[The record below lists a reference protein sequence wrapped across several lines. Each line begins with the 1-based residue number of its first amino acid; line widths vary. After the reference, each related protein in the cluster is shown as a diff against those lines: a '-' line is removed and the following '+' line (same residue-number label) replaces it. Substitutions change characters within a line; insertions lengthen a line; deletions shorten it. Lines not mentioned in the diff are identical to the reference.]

1 MQVDS
6 LPTELPGK
14 SKLHVNHKSKTYS
27 RRTNTQKIVVI
38 VCCSVVSD
46 SVIPWT
52 AAHQASLSCT
62 ISWSLLKPISI
73 ESVIPS
79 NHLIF
84 CHPLLL
90 LSSVFPTSGIFH
102 LFASGGQSIGASASA
117 SVLPMNILLL
127 LFSHSAVSDSL

>member
-1 MQVDS
+1 MGRGCSEPFLPILIWIFSPSPADLPDPGIERRSPALQVDS

-52 AAHQASLSCT
+52 AAHQASLSFT
-62 ISWSLLKPISI
+62 ISQNLLKLTSI
-73 ESVIPS
+73 ESVDAIQS
-79 NHLIF
+79 SH
-84 CHPLLL
+84 LL
-90 LSSVFPTSGIFH
+90 LSPSPLAFNLSQHQG
-102 LFASGGQSIGASASA
+102 LF
-117 SVLPMNILLL
+117 
-127 LFSHSAVSDSL
+127 